1 MDMLP
6 SLCAA
11 MERAGGDSLVLRE
24 GMPPHVLA
32 GTSRHD
38 VARAVLSHN
47 ALEAL
52 VRQIFSESA
61 RLTLTDTGAASEV
74 VTVPEASLVL
84 IAKVTRE
91 GDVLGI
97 ELARHTEEARPAPE
111 DEALSLAPAVDAADV
126 PAESDDAPVEHGVSE
141 PYVPHVA
148 AAFAADVEHHGWTPQ
163 AYETPHD
170 EVPAPHE
177 PLVPVA
183 ADTYESHVD
192 TPAFDAPAYDYAE
205 TPMTPITAN
214 EPEPMG
220 EVPMRHE
227 HEPEFLHAREAGDAS
242 SRESSRSG
250 LERWVEL
257 AASRNATAVYLR
269 AGSKPLARIDER
281 LEVLSSELV
290 EAGEFEGFVDA
301 LSTPAALE
309 WKPGSASEWTRDDA
323 TSGTVSC
330 RLFTDDMGPGLLFRL
345 QPRAVTTSLHRF
357 IPRKVQGA
365 CDGDGLVIVSASTP
379 ADVLSMGSA
388 VADWAGR
395 RRGGY
400 LIALR
405 PAGTPAS
412 TISAHFVSQRE
423 LSGSDAEIAA
433 AIRAAATEAPDVLMI
448 AAPQSEAA
456 MREAVHAADSGRLV
470 IVAVMAPTSI
480 QALRA
485 IAGRSAAGGNA
496 PNRLGLA
503 TAFRGA
509 FTYRVLRR
517 LGGGRTL
524 VRDVILGTS
533 EVSALLASGDFAGI
547 TRLQRS
553 GLNGMHTIDETLAR
567 AVSRGHLSLRQ
578 AAVQAV
584 DRRHLVNLVRLAH
597 RSVANRT
604 AEGSDRQRS
613 MSFDDLFQPVGASGG
628 ADERRRWSS
637 SF

>member
-1 MDMLP
+1 
-6 SLCAA
+6 
-11 MERAGGDSLVLRE
+11 
-24 GMPPHVLA
+24 
-32 GTSRHD
+32 
-38 VARAVLSHN
+38 
-47 ALEAL
+47 
-52 VRQIFSESA
+52 
-61 RLTLTDTGAASEV
+61 
-74 VTVPEASLVL
+74 
-84 IAKVTRE
+84 
-91 GDVLGI
+91 
-97 ELARHTEEARPAPE
+97 
-111 DEALSLAPAVDAADV
+111 
-126 PAESDDAPVEHGVSE
+126 
-141 PYVPHVA
+141 
-148 AAFAADVEHHGWTPQ
+148 
-163 AYETPHD
+163 
-170 EVPAPHE
+170 
-177 PLVPVA
+177 
-183 ADTYESHVD
+183 
-192 TPAFDAPAYDYAE
+192 
-205 TPMTPITAN
+205 
-214 EPEPMG
+214 
-220 EVPMRHE
+220 
-227 HEPEFLHAREAGDAS
+227 
-242 SRESSRSG
+242 
-250 LERWVEL
+250 
-257 AASRNATAVYLR
+257 
-269 AGSKPLARIDER
+269 
-281 LEVLSSELV
+281 
-290 EAGEFEGFVDA
+290 
-301 LSTPAALE
+301 
-309 WKPGSASEWTRDDA
+309 
-323 TSGTVSC
+323 
-330 RLFTDDMGPGLLFRL
+330 
-345 QPRAVTTSLHRF
+345 
-357 IPRKVQGA
+357 VQGA

-379 ADVLSMGSA
+379 SDVLSMGSA

-423 LSGSDAEIAA
+423 LAGSDAEIAA
-433 AIRAAATEAPDVLMI
+433 AIRAAASESPDVLMI

-524 VRDVILGTS
+524 VRDMILGTS

-597 RSVANRT
+597 RSGANRAADGT
-604 AEGSDRQRS
+604 DRQRS

-637 SF
+637 SY

>member
-1 MDMLP
+1 
-6 SLCAA
+6 

-24 GMPPHVLA
+24 GMPPHVMA
-32 GTSRHD
+32 GASRHD

-52 VRQIFSESA
+52 VRQIFSEEA
-61 RLTLTDTGAASEV
+61 RRTLTDAGSAAEV

-84 IAKVTRE
+84 MARVTRDA
-91 GDVLGI
+91 DVLSI
-97 ELARHTEEARPAPE
+97 ELAHHKEVAEPTAT
-111 DEALSLAPAVDAADV
+111 DDDSLSLAPAAAGPTDIPV
-126 PAESDDAPVEHGVSE
+126 SSEAPVIEHFSATHVPEMSTAFTADAE
-141 PYVPHVA
+141 PPAWHHEA
-148 AAFAADVEHHGWTPQ
+148 AQHAA
-163 AYETPHD
+163 
-170 EVPAPHE
+170 PAPHE
-177 PLVPVA
+177 PPSYTAAPVF
-183 ADTYESHVD
+183 E
-192 TPAFDAPAYDYAE
+192 PGNE
-205 TPMTPITAN
+205 TPSFDEPDQRHAEAPTDPMNAN
-214 EPEPMG
+214 EPESMR
-220 EVPMRHE
+220 EVAMRHE
-227 HEPEFLHAREAGDAS
+227 QEQQFHQAPETAS
-242 SRESSRSG
+242 MPSDDSSQVG
-250 LERWVEL
+250 LEGWITL
-257 AASRNATAVYLR
+257 AASKGATAVYLR
-269 AGSKPLARIDER
+269 AGSKPLARIEDR
-281 LEVLSSELV
+281 LEVLSSEVV
-290 EAGEFEGFVDA
+290 EASAFEGFVDA
-301 LSTPAALE
+301 LSTPAAID
-309 WKPGSASEWTRDDA
+309 WKSGSGGEWTRDDA
-323 TSGTVSC
+323 TIGSVTC

-345 QPRAVTTSLHRF
+345 QQRAVTTSLHRF

-365 CDGDGLVIVSASTP
+365 CDGDGLVVVSANSP
-379 ADVLSMGSA
+379 SDVLSMGSA

-405 PAGTPAS
+405 PSGTPAYG
-412 TISAHFVSQRE
+412 ISAHFVSQRE
-423 LSGSDAEIAA
+423 LSGTDAEIAA
-433 AIRAAATEAPDVLMI
+433 SIRSAASESPDVLMV
-448 AAPQSEAA
+448 AAPHSEAA

-524 VRDVILGTS
+524 VRDMILGTS

-584 DRRHLVNLVRLAH
+584 DRRHLVNLVRVAH
-597 RSVANRT
+597 RSGAHRT
-604 AEGSDRQRS
+604 AEGAERQRS
-613 MSFDDLFQPVGASGG
+613 MSFDDLFQPVGAAGG

-637 SF
+637 SY

>member
-52 VRQIFSESA
+52 VRQIFSDGA
-61 RLTLTDTGAASEV
+61 RQTLSDAGSVAEV
-74 VTVPEASLVL
+74 VTVPEASLRL
-84 IAKVTRE
+84 IARASRA
-91 GDVLGI
+91 GDILSI
-97 ELARHTEEARPAPE
+97 ELVRQTDDLPVT
-111 DEALSLAPAVDAADV
+111 DEPQSLAPEPETVV
-126 PAESDDAPVEHGVSE
+126 LPVEDDTPVEHSFSATDAPELAG
-141 PYVPHVA
+141 
-148 AAFAADVEHHGWTPQ
+148 AFAASVEHVEHSGWTP
-163 AYETPHD
+163 AASDAGVASHEPPAFTAGAEFETVGTEPSFD
-170 EVPAPHE
+170 DPAPFQAHE
-177 PLVPVA
+177 RTDRMNA
-183 ADTYESHVD
+183 NDSES
-192 TPAFDAPAYDYAE
+192 T
-205 TPMTPITAN
+205 
-214 EPEPMG
+214 G

-227 HEPEFLHAREAGDAS
+227 QEPQSLYAPETAVS
-242 SRESSRSG
+242 PSYESPDSG
-250 LERWVEL
+250 LEGWIEL
-257 AASRNATAVYLR
+257 AASKGATAVYIR

-281 LEVLSSELV
+281 LEVLSSSLV
-290 EAGEFEGFVDA
+290 ETGTFEGFVDA
-301 LSTPAALE
+301 LSTQSALD
-309 WKPGSASEWTRDDA
+309 WKTGSGGEWTREDA
-323 TSGTVSC
+323 AIGSVTC
-330 RLFTDDMGPGLLFRL
+330 RLFTDDMGPGLVFRL
-345 QPRAVTTSLHRF
+345 QQRAVTTSLHRF

-365 CDGDGLVIVSASTP
+365 CDGDGLVVVSASSP
-379 ADVLSMGSA
+379 SDVLSMGSA

-405 PAGTPAS
+405 PAGTPAYG
-412 TISAHFVSQRE
+412 ISAHFVSQRE
-423 LSGSDAEIAA
+423 LPGNDTEVAA
-433 AIRAAATEAPDVLMI
+433 AIRAAATESPDVLLI

-456 MREAVHAADSGRLV
+456 MREAVHAADNGRLV

-485 IAGRSAAGGNA
+485 VAGRSAAGGNA

-524 VRDVILGTS
+524 VRDMILGTS

-553 GLNGMHTIDETLAR
+553 GLNGMHTVDETLAR
-567 AVSRGHLSLRQ
+567 AVSRGHMSLRQ

-584 DRRHLVNLVRLAH
+584 DRRHLVNLVRSAH
-597 RSVANRT
+597 RSGSNRS
-604 AEGSDRQRS
+604 AEGASARQRS
-613 MSFDDLFQPVGASGG
+613 MSFDDLFQPVGAAGG
-628 ADERRRWSS
+628 ADERRRWSTY
-637 SF
+637 

>member
-32 GTSRHD
+32 GSSRHD

-52 VRQIFSESA
+52 VRQIFSDGA
-61 RLTLTDTGAASEV
+61 RQTLSDAGSVAEV
-74 VTVPEASLVL
+74 VTVPEASLL
-84 IAKVTRE
+84 LMAKASRE
-91 GDVLGI
+91 GDVLSI
-97 ELARHTEEARPAPE
+97 ELARHAEDAQLSAAEEPQ
-111 DEALSLAPAVDAADV
+111 SLAL
-126 PAESDDAPVEHGVSE
+126 ESESAGPLVAGDDAPLEHSFSATDAPE
-141 PYVPHVA
+141 LA
-148 AAFAADVEHHGWTPQ
+148 SAFAADVEHHGWTPDASQ
-163 AYETPHD
+163 NAM
-170 EVPAPHE
+170 PASFE
-177 PLVPVA
+177 PPASMATSGFEPGGAEPSLDDA
-183 ADTYESHVD
+183 APLH
-192 TPAFDAPAYDYAE
+192 AGAPADWK
-205 TPMTPITAN
+205 IAN
-214 EPEPMG
+214 DSESMG
-220 EVPMRHE
+220 EVPMRHAQA
-227 HEPEFLHAREAGDAS
+227 PELLHASETAVS
-242 SRESSRSG
+242 PSHESSEIG
-250 LERWVEL
+250 LEGWIEQ
-257 AASRNATAVYLR
+257 AASKGATAVYLR

-281 LEVLSSELV
+281 LEVLSSNLV
-290 EAGEFEGFVDA
+290 ETGAFEGFVDA
-301 LSTPAALE
+301 LSTQSALD
-309 WKPGSASEWTRDDA
+309 WKTGSGGEWTREDA
-323 TSGTVSC
+323 SIGSVTC
-330 RLFTDDMGPGLLFRL
+330 RLFTDDMGPGLVFRL
-345 QPRAVTTSLHRF
+345 QQRAATTSLHRF

-365 CDGDGLVIVSASTP
+365 CDGDGLVVVSASSP

-405 PAGTPAS
+405 PSGTPAYG
-412 TISAHFVSQRE
+412 ISAHFVSQRE
-423 LSGSDAEIAA
+423 LPGNDTEVAA
-433 AIRAAATEAPDVLMI
+433 AIRAAATESPDVLLI

-456 MREAVHAADSGRLV
+456 MREAVHAADNGRLV

-485 IAGRSAAGGNA
+485 VAGRSAAGGNA

-524 VRDVILGTS
+524 VRDMILGTS

-584 DRRHLVNLVRLAH
+584 DRRHLVNLVRSAH
-597 RSVANRT
+597 RSGTNRS
-604 AEGSDRQRS
+604 AEGASARQRS

-637 SF
+637 Y